1 MNNKLNLSG
10 LDKFSHLMQAGA
22 DAASAAGKP
31 LSLPL
36 DRVAE
41 DPRNA
46 RKNYDPAKLQELADS
61 IRAGGLSTPI
71 VVKVHPDDPKRYQ
84 IVHGHRRYRAHKL
97 IEATII
103 EAVVTDKQGAVSQL
117 VDNLQ
122 REDLTTAELVGGIR
136 DLLADGLKQ
145 TEIAQKLGKS
155 KAWVSKHAALTE
167 LADVAPELQDLL
179 DSERIR
185 DASTL
190 YEALQCYKQDADA
203 VRAFLATTGDRQV
216 VQADIE
222 GLRAAMKRGSEPA
235 ATTGGNATSD
245 APTSDAGASTAPPA
259 ATDGAGQD
267 GSDTSGT
274 PLAQVFSGNAAAGSQ
289 SDGDGEATTL
299 AQVYTETRTDAAISS
314 QAGGEGVTSDPS
326 DDEDDDPDGDGQ
338 RRQSVKPGP
347 AAPDPMK
354 VRKPLVQVRVGRREG
369 VMLIGKTAQYGLAWV
384 KFENGDEEQLDV
396 NKIKLVAVIDGAS
409 K

>member
-1 MNNKLNLSG
+1 MNNKLDLSG
-10 LDKFSHLMQAGA
+10 LDGFSNLLQAGS

-46 RKNYDPAKLQELADS
+46 RKRYDPAKLQELADS

-97 IEATII
+97 IQASAI

-122 REDLTTAELVGGIR
+122 REDLTTTELVGGIR

-145 TEIAQKLGKS
+145 TQIAEQLGKS

-167 LADVAPELQDLL
+167 LADVAPELQALL

-203 VRAFLATTGDRQV
+203 VRAFLATTGDRQI

-222 GLRAAMKRGSEPA
+222 GLRAAMKRGSEPTV
-235 ATTGGNATSD
+235 TTGENSSTDGTS
-245 APTSDAGASTAPPA
+245 AAAGASTAPPT
-259 ATDGAGQD
+259 ATDGASHN
-267 GSDTSGT
+267 GSDTPGT
-274 PLAQVFSGNAAAGSQ
+274 PLAQVFSGNDDAGSP
-289 SDGDGEATTL
+289 SGDEDEGKTL
-299 AQVYTETRTDAAISS
+299 AQVYSDNKTDAGTSS
-314 QAGGEGVTSDPS
+314 PGGGEGGSSDPG
-326 DDEDDDPDGDGQ
+326 DDDDGQDGDGQ
-338 RRQSVKPGP
+338 RRQAVKPGA

-369 VMLIGKTAQYGLAWV
+369 VMLIGKTAEYGLAWV
-384 KFENGDEEQLDV
+384 KFENGEEEQLDV
-396 NKIKLVAVIDGAS
+396 NKLKLVAVIDGAT

>member
-1 MNNKLNLSG
+1 MNNKLDLSG
-10 LDKFSHLMQAGA
+10 LDGFSNLLQAGS

-31 LSLPL
+31 LNLPL
-36 DRVAE
+36 NRVDE

-46 RKNYDPAKLQELADS
+46 RKRYDPTKLQELADS

-97 IEATII
+97 NQATTI

-122 REDLTTAELVGGIR
+122 REDLSTAELVGGIG

-145 TEIAQKLGKS
+145 TQIAEQLGKS

-167 LADVAPELQDLL
+167 LADVAPELQALL

-190 YEALQCYKQDADA
+190 YEALQCYKQDANA
-203 VRAFLATTGDRQV
+203 VRAFLATTGDRQI

-222 GLRAAMKRGSEPA
+222 GLRAAMKRGSEATASTGENAPA
-235 ATTGGNATSD
+235 DTASATGEH
-245 APTSDAGASTAPPA
+245 TAPPA

-267 GSDTSGT
+267 GSGSPST
-274 PLAQVFSGNAAAGSQ
+274 PLAQVFSENGEAGSQ
-289 SDGDGEATTL
+289 SDGDEEGKTL
-299 AQVYTETRTDAAISS
+299 AQVHSDNKTNAAIYAS
-314 QAGGEGVTSDPS
+314 AGGEGTSPDPS
-326 DDEDDDPDGDGQ
+326 DDEGDGPDGDGQ

-347 AAPDPMK
+347 AAVDPMK

-369 VMLIGKTAQYGLAWV
+369 VMLIGKTAKYGLAWV

-396 NKIKLVAVIDGAS
+396 NKVKLVAVIDGAA

>member
-1 MNNKLNLSG
+1 MSNKLDFSG
-10 LDKFSHLMQAGA
+10 LDGFSGLLQAGS

-36 DRVAE
+36 SRVDE

-46 RKNYDPAKLQELADS
+46 RKRYDPTKLQELADS

-71 VVKVHPDDPKRYQ
+71 VVKVHPDDSKRYQ

-97 IEATII
+97 IEATTI
-103 EAVVTDKQGAVSQL
+103 EAVVTDRQGAVSQL

-122 REDLTTAELVGGIR
+122 REDLTPAEVVGGIR

-145 TEIAQKLGKS
+145 TEIAQQLGKS

-203 VRAFLATTGDRQV
+203 VRAFLATTGDRQI

-235 ATTGGNATSD
+235 ATTGGNATSE

-274 PLAQVFSGNAAAGSQ
+274 PLAQVFSGNATPSSQ
-289 SDGDGEATTL
+289 SDGDGDGKTL
-299 AQVYTETRTDAAISS
+299 AQVYTEARTDAAISS
-314 QAGGEGVTSDPS
+314 PGGGEGATSDPS
-326 DDEDDDPDGDGQ
+326 GDEGDGPDGDGQ

-347 AAPDPMK
+347 ATPDPMK

-369 VMLIGKTAQYGLAWV
+369 VMLIGKTAEYGLAWV
-384 KFENGDEEQLDV
+384 KFENGDEDQLDV